1 MLLNDLNNVE
11 LRRRYLAVR
20 TAGLSL
26 ADNDQVR
33 FPLVKLVLS
42 FALLAVFGLFG
53 KFISQWSSAP
63 EWQTQLFQLLLFV
76 ALCSWQWGEVR
87 RLTLRRKHGSQFGP
101 LPPDCPLDETE
112 IRRRFLGE

>member
-1 MLLNDLNNVE
+1 
-11 LRRRYLAVR
+11 YLAVR
-20 TAGLSL
+20 TTGLAL
-26 ADNDQVR
+26 ADYNQVR
-33 FPLVKLVLS
+33 FRLVLMVLS
-42 FALLAVFGLFG
+42 FALLSVLVIFA